1 MSAELILRALGFTLT
16 ATSVSFVL
24 AALLGALVAAARRS
38 PWAPLRWLA
47 LARGSVLRG
56 APPLGRR
63 SAARSGTSRGQA
75 KLTALTATILTFS
88 LVGSAFLAEAY
99 RSGLDSVPRSQFE
112 AIAATSMP
120 AWPGF
125 SRVILPQ
132 ALPVSISAAG
142 AYLIHLLKDTAL
154 ASLIGV
160 QELTFI
166 TNDAVQRGSNGFT
179 AFLLLG
185 LAYLALSIPVAL
197 AARGTEAR
205 LRRRWAVSA

>member
-16 ATSVSFVL
+16 ATCVSFVL
-24 AALLGALVAAARRS
+24 AALLGALVAAARRG

-47 LARGSVLRG
+47 IAWVSVLRG
-56 APPLGRR
+56 VPPLVWLFVAFFGINL
-63 SAARSGTSRGQA
+63 GQA

-99 RSGLDSVPRSQFE
+99 RSGLDSVSRTQFE
-112 AIAATSMP
+112 AVSATAMP

-132 ALPVSISAAG
+132 ALPVSLSAAG

-185 LAYLALSIPVAL
+185 LAYLALSVPVAL
-197 AARGTEAR
+197 AARTAEAK
-205 LRRRWAVSA
+205 LRKRWAVAA